1 MKNPISEVVDQI
13 TKLVEVE
20 KIILFS
26 KKTDLNGEVSSFK
39 ICVITCGNDVQE
51 YEKSIYI
58 DVESDIPFDVI
69 VYSSENWQKYL
80 SEEGSFCNKV
90 NSTGSVIYG

>member
-1 MKNPISEVVDQI
+1 MKNPISEVVNQI

-39 ICVITCGNDVQE
+39 ICVITYGNDVHE
-51 YEKSIYI
+51 YEKAIYI
-58 DVESDIPFDVI
+58 DVESDIPFDII
-69 VYSSENWQKYL
+69 VYSSESWKKYL
-80 SEEGSFCNKV
+80 SEESSFCNKV